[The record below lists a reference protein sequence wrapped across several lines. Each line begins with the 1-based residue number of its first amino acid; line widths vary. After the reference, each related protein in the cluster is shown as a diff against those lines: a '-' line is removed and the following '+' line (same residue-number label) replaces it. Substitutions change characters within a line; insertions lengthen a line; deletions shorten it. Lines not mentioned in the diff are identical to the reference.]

1 VIGPD
6 EYHEPVDDNAYTNV
20 MARWNLRRAAGLG
33 PDAGLSDEERE
44 RWLVL
49 AEALVDGYEPES
61 GVYEQFAGFS
71 ELEPLVIADLA
82 PRRPVAAELL
92 LGRERVEGAQVV
104 KQADVLMLH
113 HLVPEEVEPGSL
125 TANLRFYEPRTAHG
139 SSLSPGIHAALFA
152 RAGMLDEALA
162 GLRLASRIDLDDL
175 TETTAGGLHL
185 AAMGSVWQAL
195 AFGFAGLRPTG
206 ARSPRPLSRQQ
217 GSRSDRAASSR
228 GIGRP
233 RRRASPGA
241 RTGHRFGSTLRP
253 PPGAPQRALGGAVM
267 RLLAAVDNSAVA
279 RHVLEAANVIA
290 PLLGA
295 SVDAIHIREDGARTA
310 RAAAS
315 AAGLELRE
323 APDHIFER
331 LTEAA
336 REEDV
341 VGLVIGTRSGR
352 LARRLLGHV
361 ALDLLVAVSKPL
373 VLVPPH
379 TAMAFQLRR
388 VLVPLDGTT
397 ITAAALTETVAL
409 ARDAEVEVD
418 VLHVREEDSLP
429 LFSEQPQHETESW
442 AREFIARYCPAVDL
456 GRLHLRVGRP
466 GEHVVG
472 VAEETGA
479 DLIALGWAQDL
490 SPGRASVVREA
501 LERSRIPVLLVPVV
515 ELHSRDRSQKYRSR
529 AILG

>member
-1 VIGPD
+1 
-6 EYHEPVDDNAYTNV
+6 
-20 MARWNLRRAAGLG
+20 
-33 PDAGLSDEERE
+33 
-44 RWLVL
+44 
-49 AEALVDGYEPES
+49 
-61 GVYEQFAGFS
+61 
-71 ELEPLVIADLA
+71 
-82 PRRPVAAELL
+82 
-92 LGRERVEGAQVV
+92 
-104 KQADVLMLH
+104 
-113 HLVPEEVEPGSL
+113 
-125 TANLRFYEPRTAHG
+125 
-139 SSLSPGIHAALFA
+139 
-152 RAGMLDEALA
+152 
-162 GLRLASRIDLDDL
+162 
-175 TETTAGGLHL
+175 
-185 AAMGSVWQAL
+185 
-195 AFGFAGLRPTG
+195 
-206 ARSPRPLSRQQ
+206 
-217 GSRSDRAASSR
+217 
-228 GIGRP
+228 
-233 RRRASPGA
+233 
-241 RTGHRFGSTLRP
+241 
-253 PPGAPQRALGGAVM
+253 M

-315 AAGLELRE
+315 AASLELRE
-323 APDHIFER
+323 VPDHIFER

-397 ITAAALTETVAL
+397 ITAAALTETVVL